1 MKNVL
6 ALVLAATL
14 TNLPASLVQAQ
25 VTVEQRFARDQPTL
39 VLAHRSAAMAGQP
52 ENTVAW
58 INHAIALGVD
68 AIHIN
73 PQRTADGHY
82 VLMHDNT
89 LNRTTDVE
97 QVFPE
102 GPSAGPSRL
111 QQGGRDYVGYYRLD
125 EILRLQAFGSPGGKA
140 DRIPTLQEALDAAN
154 GRVLV
159 FLGLKSYDIE
169 TLTQALSQHDRR
181 NLVLFD
187 LFYSGTDQSK
197 LRALAE
203 ATGIPVDV
211 ALYRSHDY
219 LRDLNDISAQLGPHL
234 AGIHVNMKGLTPEFS
249 DRMNELDLRLFI
261 SGWDSGEDYAL
272 TERQDPGPWQ
282 KAIATGFGVLT
293 DQPEA
298 VLGLLR
304 R

>member
-1 MKNVL
+1 MKSGLVH
-6 ALVLAATL
+6 ALCALTL
-14 TNLPASLVQAQ
+14 VCGTGAQAQ
-25 VTVEQRFARDQPTL
+25 VSVDQRFAKDQPTL
-39 VLAHRSAAMAGQP
+39 VLAHRSAEMAGLP
-52 ENTVAW
+52 ENTIAW

-68 AIHIN
+68 AVHIN

-97 QVFPE
+97 EVFPE
-102 GPSAGPSRL
+102 GPSAGPTRL
-111 QQGGRDYVGYYRLD
+111 QQGGRDYVGYYSLD
-125 EILRLQAFGSPGGKA
+125 EIRRLHVVGGPE
-140 DRIPTLQEALDAAN
+140 DQIHTVPTLQEALDAAG
-154 GRVLV
+154 GRALV
-159 FLGLKSYDIE
+159 FLGLKSYE
-169 TLTQALSQHDRR
+169 VPTLAQALEQQDKQ

-211 ALYRSHDY
+211 ALYHSRDY

-234 AGIHVNMKGLTPEFS
+234 AGIHVNMKGLTAEFS

-293 DQPEA
+293 DQPAA
-298 VLGLLR
+298 VLKLLGR
-304 R
+304 